1 MVHFV
6 INHTGT
12 DPLKFH
18 CIGHSLGAH
27 VCGHAARRVPNLNR
41 VTGLDPGGITIIRL
55 LRDDILLKSTDADY
69 VDVMHTSFIQTG
81 LGLGILQPIGDV
93 DFYVNGGIDQKHC
106 KFGNEYK
113 VFKGDVLKIET
124 VFDQNLCDHFIAIDY
139 FTNSIRDDCEFLATE
154 CRSFLKAVLN
164 PILKVCPSRS
174 RLTARMGFHSEKI
187 LGLAPRSA
195 FYVDTLEFPPYCK
208 ELK

>member
-1 MVHFV
+1 MCPDALWGE
-6 INHTGT
+6 I
-12 DPLKFH
+12 
-18 CIGHSLGAH
+18 S
-27 VCGHAARRVPNLNR
+27 RV
-41 VTGLDPGGITIIRL
+41 
-55 LRDDILLKSTDADY
+55 
-69 VDVMHTSFIQTG
+69 
-81 LGLGILQPIGDV
+81 
-93 DFYVNGGIDQKHC
+93 
-106 KFGNEYK
+106 
-113 VFKGDVLKIET
+113 ET